1 MGNYVLLN
9 LFLAILFDGFHKVD
23 KDNINVLQEDE
34 EIHRLRKQKDIK
46 KEKEKDKQLTL
57 YLKR

>member
-9 LFLAILFDGFHKVD
+9 LFLAILFDGFHTGD

-34 EIHRLRKQKDIK
+34 EIHRLRKQKDFK
-46 KEKEKDKQLTL
+46 KAKEKDK
-57 YLKR
+57 

>member
-1 MGNYVLLN
+1 M
-9 LFLAILFDGFHKVD
+9 AILFDGFHNGD

-34 EIHRLRKQKDIK
+34 EIHLLRKQKDIK